1 MTDPLKHY
9 SEILG
14 GRAKA
19 SFLLL
24 RNHGVEYDSRAD
36 TEELWKTH
44 QLEMDRF
51 HQGLPSPCVEL
62 DLMDL
67 KLEIASRMMGS
78 CQLCERRC
86 KADRASGKKGH
97 CGVIEPHIS
106 SEFIHRGEE
115 PPLVPSHTI
124 FFAGCTF
131 NCAFCQNFDIST
143 DPQAGICL
151 EPEIIADR
159 IERRYDPSPA
169 GRYALFERSRN
180 VNWVGGDPTPNLLYI
195 LRVLRQCQ
203 ANVPQIWNSNMYL
216 TEESM
221 SLLDG
226 VIDLYLTDFKYGNDD
241 CAKRLSNAPRYW
253 EVVSRNHLIAQDQAD
268 VIVRHLVLPNHAECC
283 SIPIMEWLSKNMSG
297 GLVNVMAQYRPLY
310 RAREH
315 KDIAVNLS
323 REEYT
328 RVLDRARELGLQM
341 VL

>member
-1 MTDPLKHY
+1 MTDPLKQY
-9 SEILG
+9 SDIVE

-24 RNHGVEYDSRAD
+24 RNQGVEYDPHAD
-36 TEELWKTH
+36 TDELWRIH
-44 QLEMDRF
+44 RLEMDGF
-51 HQGLPSPCVEL
+51 YKGPTSPPVDT

-67 KLEIASRMMGS
+67 KLEIASRMMSS

-97 CGVIEPHIS
+97 CGVIESRIS

-131 NCAFCQNFDIST
+131 NCAFCQNYDIST
-143 DPQAGICL
+143 DPLAGICL

-159 IERRYDPSPA
+159 IERRFDPSPV
-169 GRYALFERSRN
+169 GRYALFDRSRN

-195 LRVLRQCQ
+195 LRVLKQCR
-203 ANVPQIWNSNMYL
+203 ANIPQIWNSNMYL

-241 CAKRLSNAPRYW
+241 CAKRLSNAARYW

-283 SIPIMEWLSKNMSG
+283 SIPIMEWLSKNMPRA
-297 GLVNVMAQYRPLY
+297 LVNVMAQYRPMH

-315 KDIAVNLS
+315 KDIAVHLR
-323 REEYT
+323 REEYL
-328 RVLDRARELGLQM
+328 RVLDRAREVGLQI
-341 VL
+341 VV